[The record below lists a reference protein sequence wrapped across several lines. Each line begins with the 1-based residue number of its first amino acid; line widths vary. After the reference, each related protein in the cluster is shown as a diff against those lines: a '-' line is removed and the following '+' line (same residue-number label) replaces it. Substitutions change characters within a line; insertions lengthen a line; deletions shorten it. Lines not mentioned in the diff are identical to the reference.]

1 MTRMTRWLASA
12 VAVCVLAGTAMTTRM
27 AFAQET
33 KKDAGAKPQDDKK
46 KSEADQKKMHEEKLA
61 AFRKLYPTSKT
72 SLAAAIEAAEKK
84 SKGKAYAASF
94 GINKEKKLTLAVEVT
109 VGDKFMAVS
118 VDPETGAAAEPKSGE
133 DEEGDEDD
141 EHEEH
146 EKHGN

>member
-1 MTRMTRWLASA
+1 MTRWLAGA
-12 VAVCVLAGTAMTTRM
+12 VAVCVLAGTAMTTRV
-27 AFAQET
+27 AFAQDA

-46 KSEADQKKMHEEKLA
+46 KSEADQKKMHEEKIA
-61 AFRKLYPTSKT
+61 AFKKLYPTSKT

-94 GINKEKKLTLAVEVT
+94 GIDKEKKLTLSVEVT
-109 VGDKFMAVS
+109 IGDKFMVVG
-118 VDPETGAAAEPKSGE
+118 VDPATGTAAEPKAE
-133 DEEGDEDD
+133 EEEGDEDD